1 MSYICYLCLFTYSG
15 VQDILCCVVFLV
27 CFSSSMLPVSLDC
40 QFLIATSVFS
50 NVYSNHSPGCED
62 TMKY

>member
-15 VQDILCCVVFLV
+15 DQDILCF